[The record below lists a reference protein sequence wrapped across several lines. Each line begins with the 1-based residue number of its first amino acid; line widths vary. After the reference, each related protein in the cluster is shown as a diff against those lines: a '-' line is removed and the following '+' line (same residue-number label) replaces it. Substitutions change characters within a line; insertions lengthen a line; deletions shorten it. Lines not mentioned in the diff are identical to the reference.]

1 MRIDAH
7 QHFWLFNATEYDW
20 IDESMSVLK
29 RDFTPEDLRVE
40 LTNNQFNG
48 SLVVQARQ
56 SLVETNWLIDLA
68 QQNQHIKGVVGWID
82 LKDDDLEQQ
91 LIAYKNVNLVKGFR
105 HVLQGEPDPNFML
118 DPKFVRGLR
127 LLAKH
132 EFKYDLLI
140 YANQLPTAI
149 KMLEQ
154 IPELNVVIDHIAKPD
169 IKGKTGFKAWQQG
182 MEELAQNPNTFC
194 KISGMVTEADWSNW
208 QTSDF
213 EPYLETIF
221 NLFGPNR
228 VMYGSDWPVCL
239 VAGSYGDIKSIVES
253 YCLEYYPEYLDQVF
267 GLNVVNF
274 YQL

>member
-118 DPKFVRGLR
+118 DPKFARGLR

-213 EPYLETIF
+213 KPYLETIF

-267 GLNVVNF
+267 GLNAVNF